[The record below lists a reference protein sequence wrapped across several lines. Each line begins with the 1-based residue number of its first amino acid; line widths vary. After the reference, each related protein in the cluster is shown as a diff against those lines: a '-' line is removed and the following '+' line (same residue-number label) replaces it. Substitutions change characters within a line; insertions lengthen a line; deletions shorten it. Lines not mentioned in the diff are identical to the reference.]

1 MVPDPVTFGEFP
13 EQGKEEFEIPLYARF
28 DLVFMVEEVV

>member
-1 MVPDPVTFGEFP
+1 MVPDPVALGEFP
-13 EQGKEEFEIPLYARF
+13 EQRKEEFEVTLYARF